1 MATLLAFC
9 VNASSKTVT
18 TQKKTYT
25 VEGIAVDIQRNANKQ
40 ECLKIRSGD
49 HEMLIPLAHICRV
62 DVLNDNPHLTS
73 IVMA

>member
-1 MATLLAFC
+1 M
-9 VNASSKTVT
+9 
-18 TQKKTYT
+18 
-25 VEGIAVDIQRNANKQ
+25 DIQRNANKQ